1 MSNNLPEENQMEID
15 DERVRISSNHTDYE
29 YMYKI
34 DDGEYQ
40 EYTGEFTV
48 DKNCIVVAKSI
59 KENIESEVTTKEITN
74 IDKVLPEIKEIT
86 EENITTK
93 SIDIKVKGQDNES
106 GLSEI
111 RIYKNE
117 EF

>member
-1 MSNNLPEENQMEID
+1 MVIFLNVIICFYYILTEQVD
-15 DERVRISSNHTDYE
+15 HTGLVPIFNEKNGFKGNIYAS
-29 YMYKI
+29 
-34 DDGEYQ
+34 
-40 EYTGEFTV
+40 
-48 DKNCIVVAKSI
+48 DKTI
-59 KENIESEVTTKEITN
+59 EITN

-117 EF
+117 EK